1 MFDALIPENEITV
14 EHDFVAWLLS
24 IDGLR
29 HPLLRNLPVILPP
42 PPEIYA
48 LTAEEFPSLREAL
61 LIGKPTSTSIFY
73 TISFHVYG
81 HRRAG

>member
-48 LTAEEFPSLREAL
+48 LTAEEFSSLREAL
-61 LIGKPTSTSIFY
+61 LVGKPPSTSIFY